1 MRNMKQ
7 PMNSSSPHFW
17 WIVGTMGVIIIALTA
32 FILTKRIIGVKVI
45 VDYISFAS
53 LLLSII
59 LSIFAILFTHSS
71 NIQTQNQFDKI
82 NSAADST
89 IRASEKIGDASKE
102 IQESMANLVSDIRQI
117 KLAQGDLITK
127 LSSDNKVP
135 DNIKNIDNTPA

>member
-1 MRNMKQ
+1 MSNMKQ

-32 FILTKRIIGVKVI
+32 FILTKRVIGVKVI

-71 NIQTQNQFDKI
+71 NSLIKSIVLRIAQLEHLK
-82 NSAADST
+82 
-89 IRASEKIGDASKE
+89 R
-102 IQESMANLVSDIRQI
+102 LVMQVMIFRQVCS
-117 KLAQGDLITK
+117 
-127 LSSDNKVP
+127 LSLM
-135 DNIKNIDNTPA
+135 I